1 MKKILVLVFLISLFV
16 LPVTAKTV
24 DTNVFKATVTKY
36 SNSPD
41 NVVKLLFY
49 ESKIVSKNGTGNAIE
64 IFEYY
69 PQQRMMCNA
78 FVISGIKT
86 KKPYINDNTND
97 NICFYFNKVLGKYY
111 ALPNNYTSGYLDN
124 DESLTFSSDFS
135 SYEFIKQNLL
145 KDKIYTW
152 QGKKTTADKVY
163 SLLGI

>member
-16 LPVTAKTV
+16 LPATAKTV

-49 ESKIVSKNGTGNAIE
+49 ESKIVSKNGIGNAIE

-78 FVISGIKT
+78 FAISGIKT
-86 KKPYINDNTND
+86 KTPYISDNTD
-97 NICFYFNKVLGKYY
+97 RNICFNFNYVLGENHV
-111 ALPNNYTSGYLDN
+111 LPNNNTIGYLDE
-124 DESLTFSSDFS
+124 DEAMVFNTDFS
-135 SYEFIKQNLL
+135 SYEVYKYNIFKNM
-145 KDKIYTW
+145 IYVW
-152 QGKKTTADKVY
+152 KGKRITKEKVF